1 MTTPAE
7 PYAKVY
13 IREGGG
19 IRWITLDRA
28 ERSNAIDLEMAE
40 DLLRLFTGKSD
51 GDRYI
56 SVLAGSGPNFC
67 SGIDVNDQRFESA
80 GDLFARLLRAVES
93 AEDVVI
99 SLVQGRAI
107 GGGMQLA
114 LCSDIILAGT
124 GATFSMPHVRIG
136 RVPAQD
142 LMQRLLR
149 RLPVATVK
157 ELVLC
162 GGEVPAERLYELGA
176 LRGIYTTSLEEE
188 CKKVCSELQAGGK
201 EQIRLCKQRLVDL
214 LADKSADVR

>member
-1 MTTPAE
+1 MTTSAE
-7 PYAKVY
+7 QHAKISV
-13 IREGGG
+13 REDEG

-28 ERSNAIDLEMAE
+28 ERSNAIDVEMAE
-40 DLLRLFTGKSD
+40 VLLRLFTRRSN

-56 SVLAGSGPNFC
+56 SVLTGSGPNFC
-67 SGIDVNDQRFESA
+67 SGIDVKDQRFGSA

-136 RVPAQD
+136 RVPGQD
-142 LMQRLLR
+142 LMHRLLR
-149 RLPVATVK
+149 HLPVATVK
-157 ELVLC
+157 NVLLC
-162 GGEVPAERLYELGA
+162 GAEVPAERLYELGA
-176 LRGIYTTSLEEE
+176 LRGVYRTSLEEE
-188 CKKVCSELQAGGK
+188 CKKVCSDLRAGGK
-201 EQIRLCKQRLVDL
+201 EEIRLCKQRLVDL